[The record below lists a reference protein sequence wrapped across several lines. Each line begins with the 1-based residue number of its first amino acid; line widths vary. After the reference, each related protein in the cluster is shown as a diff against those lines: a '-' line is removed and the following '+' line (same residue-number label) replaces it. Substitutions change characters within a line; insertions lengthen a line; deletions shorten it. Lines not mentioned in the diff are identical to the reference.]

1 MKLPED
7 KTIIFF
13 DGVCNFC
20 NGSVNFIIKRDKKNK
35 FLFAPLQSEMGK
47 AFLTTYK
54 LNVIEFDS
62 VIIFRKGKI
71 FKKSTA
77 ALQVTSQL
85 VFPWPILS
93 VFKIIPAFIR
103 DFFYDSIARNRYRFF
118 GRKDACMI
126 PTAEIKAKF
135 LG

>member
-35 FLFAPLQSEMGK
+35 FLFAALQSEAGK
-47 AFLTTYK
+47 EFLTSK
-54 LNVIEFDS
+54 GLNPDKFDS
-62 VIIFRKGKI
+62 IIAVHDGI
-71 FKKSTA
+71 PLQKSDA
-77 ALQVTSQL
+77 ALEIARNL
-85 VFPWPILS
+85 GFPWFMFYGFRILPR
-93 VFKIIPAFIR
+93 FFR
-103 DFFYDSIARNRYRFF
+103 DFFYKLIAKNRYTLF
-118 GRKDACMI
+118 GKKESCMI
-126 PTAEIKAKF
+126 PTAEIRTKF